1 MVFINGLVCIYRVPF
16 QDSNLFSRTLE
27 RRLGPAETALR
38 IGSKGGLMKSDGMED
53 VYTPGAE
60 TRTRYAAITR
70 NACHAVDV
78 APHYVF
84 SPAFYSLT
92 LTK

>member
-1 MVFINGLVCIYRVPF
+1 
-16 QDSNLFSRTLE
+16 
-27 RRLGPAETALR
+27 
-38 IGSKGGLMKSDGMED
+38 MKSDGMEY
-53 VYTPGAE
+53 VYTPGTE

-78 APHYVF
+78 LPHYVF
-84 SPAFYSLT
+84 SHVYSLT